1 MTTAVGMVGLYPER
15 VLRCCLSPPDSVQ
28 YNSAGVGAV
37 QESRLQICEQ
47 IRMENSGLD
56 IKH

>member
-1 MTTAVGMVGLYPER
+1 MSL
-15 VLRCCLSPPDSVQ
+15 PDSVQ
-28 YNSAGVGAV
+28 YNADGVGAV

-56 IKH
+56 LKKTKLI